1 MCGNQIVLRGVR
13 QNNLKNIDIT
23 FPLGKLTVVT
33 GLSGSGKSSLVFE
46 TLHAEGQRRYVETF
60 SAYSRQF
67 MDLLQPPD
75 LDSAEN
81 IRPSIAIQQKNTVK
95 TSRST
100 VGTMTELTDYFK
112 TWFATN
118 AELIDPKSGNPIKA
132 WNPQK
137 IWDWLTN
144 NHSQETTLIGFS
156 LKKPANFT
164 WEEILESVK
173 RQGYSRVCTD
183 QGIRKRQD
191 LSEQALSADSFLA
204 VIQDRIRVHP
214 RNRSRFIESAERAW
228 HMGEGALIIFNDMGK
243 PIKTF
248 YQRRVSPLSGQEF
261 RDASPSLFSFNSSL
275 GACPTCRGFGR
286 VIEISPDLVIP
297 DPTLSIEK
305 GAIRAFQGGV
315 YGESLQDLLRA
326 AKKINIR
333 ISVPWQDLSPQEI
346 EWVWQGDPNY
356 QEKDGWQS
364 GWYGINRFF
373 SWLESQR
380 YKMHVRIMLAKFR
393 SYQLCPT
400 CQGKRLQPESM
411 HWFWSGYTL
420 PDLYQMRVSELYEVL
435 NKTHNKSC
443 EDLLLKGI
451 IQRLGFLI
459 EVGLGYLTLD
469 RSSRTL
475 SGGETQ
481 RVNLTSCLGTGL
493 VDTLFVLDEPSVGLH
508 ACDMDRLI
516 GILHQLTDAG
526 NTVVVVEHDEAIMR
540 AADHLIEIG
549 PRPGIKG
556 GEKVFSGTLAKMIR
570 SAKST
575 TGAFLSGRRTITLPP
590 RSNLPSYKNTKFL
603 SIKNGHCHTITNLN
617 IEIPLQALVGITGL
631 SGSGKSSLLHGIIYE
646 GLTKKNSSYNQ
657 SVKSHTRVESQLTFQ
672 EILRVDQ
679 SPLSR
684 TPRSNPATYIGVW
697 DRIRS
702 LLAETENAQ
711 QAGFTASSFS
721 FNAGDGRCPTC
732 GGLGYEPVEMQFLAD
747 VYTPCSACEG
757 KRFKEATLKVHYS
770 GLSVDKILDLSISE
784 ALQVFKTDRKTVG
797 GLQTLETVGLGYLK
811 LGQPLNTLSGGESQR
826 LKLVKYLGVLG
837 KQTKPS
843 LILLDEPTTGLHRAD
858 VECLLSVLYQ
868 LVNAG
873 HSVMVVEHQW
883 DVLRACDYLIEM
895 GPGAGKEGGN
905 VLKIDTPRN
914 FKNIENILTANY
926 LYPQNKNTHPKK
938 KRVRIVRREKV
949 ISVVGARENNLR
961 NISVKIPHGTVS
973 VLTGV
978 SGSGKSSLA
987 FDIIFAEGQRRFMES
1002 MSAYT
1007 RQFVETLSKPEVDHL
1022 SGIPPTVAIE
1032 QRVNRGTRKST
1043 VATITEVAQ
1052 YLRLLYARVGILYNP
1067 KTGNRVVPQSGKQ
1080 LESVFIS
1087 GYQKLSNPSDWELC
1101 VRMARDRKGHFEP
1114 LANWAKTQGYPGLIC
1129 DGIFQSV
1136 ESFQKLSRYQEHQVD
1151 LVYAR
1156 LGASSGDQIEALV
1169 EKIAHITTLGT
1180 GDFYLRNRKG
1190 LQPIWFSQDLVDPQT
1205 GEAFQQFD
1213 PKDFSWNAPRGW
1225 CPFCQGYG
1233 KIYPW
1238 MAKDSRYPHIKGSFT
1253 SEFTCP
1259 NCKGERLK
1267 PISRSVY
1274 LETHSGEKIS
1284 LPQLLRKTPSA
1295 LMHCLENLKGNQ
1307 RDHLIIKEIVPQISE
1322 RISFMQA
1329 VGLHYLSMDRSTET
1343 LSGGEA
1349 QRIRLASQLGSILS
1363 GVLYVLDEPSIG
1375 LHARDSNRLW
1385 DSIQKLKDRGN
1396 TILMVEHDPD
1406 LMKKA
1411 DTLIDIGPGAGKSG
1425 GEIQFCGTWKALMR
1439 SSDSKTGKSLQIG
1452 IPHPLQKAYRSL
1464 PKRWKAYRKSM
1475 DSNWIKLAQARL
1487 RNLQGDDLWIP
1498 LGRMT
1503 VVCGVSGAGK
1513 STLIRDLLT
1522 PLVSKA
1528 ISKKT
1533 NRIDKKTI
1541 QSLFPQHKEPVAN
1554 TLYFGNLIRK
1564 IIEVDQAPIG
1574 KTLRSCPATYIGAYD
1589 SIRQQF
1595 ASLPEA
1601 RMRGWGPSTFSF
1613 NTAGGRCETCKGNG
1627 QVRIEMNFLPDSFS
1641 KCEDCGGTR
1650 FAQELSTIRWKG
1662 KNIGEVLQMTFE
1674 EAVPFFAAHQRLH
1687 GMMSLMVEAGLG
1699 YLNLGQYSPTLSGG
1713 EAQRL
1718 KLVAELIQG
1727 MPTLGEIRRATRKTK
1742 NLYILE
1748 EPSIGLHLSDIIR
1761 LIKMIHKLVDQGH
1774 TVIVIEHHLDIIKE
1788 ADYLVEVGPE
1798 AGDAGGQILLQGT
1811 LAELRKTKTPT
1822 SSFL

>member
-1 MCGNQIVLRGVR
+1 MYGNQIVLRGVK

-75 LDSAEN
+75 LESAEN

-112 TWFATN
+112 AWFSAN
-118 AELIDPKSGNPIKA
+118 AELIDPQSGDPIKA
-132 WNPQK
+132 WNSQK
-137 IWDWLTN
+137 IWDWLI
-144 NHSQETTLIGFS
+144 ETHPQKIILFGFP
-156 LKKPANFT
+156 LRKPENFT
-164 WEEILESVK
+164 WKEILESVK
-173 RQGYSRVCTD
+173 KQGYSRVCTD
-183 QGIRKRQD
+183 QGIKKRQD
-191 LSEQALSADSFLA
+191 LSEQDLSTDSFLA
-204 VIQDRIRVHP
+204 VVQDRVKVQS
-214 RNRSRFIESAERAW
+214 RNRNRFIESAEGAW
-228 HMGEGALIIFNDMGK
+228 RMGEGALIIFDEAGEK
-243 PIKTF
+243 IKTF
-248 YQRRVSPLSGQEF
+248 YQKRVSPLSGKEF

-286 VIEISPDLVIP
+286 VIEISPELVIP
-297 DPTLSIEK
+297 DPTLSIKE

-326 AKKINIR
+326 AKKAGVR
-333 ISVPWQDLSPQEI
+333 VSVPWQDLSPQEM
-346 EWVWQGDPNY
+346 EWVWKGDPNY
-356 QEKDGWQS
+356 QQNAGWQS
-364 GWYGINRFF
+364 GWYGVQRFF

-380 YKMHVRIMLAKFR
+380 YKMHVRVMLAKFR

-411 HWFWSGYTL
+411 NWFWSGYTL
-420 PDLYQMRVSELYEVL
+420 PDLYQMRVSELYKILHDTWE
-435 NKTHNKSC
+435 KDS
-443 EDLLLKGI
+443 EDLLLDGI
-451 IQRLGFLI
+451 LQRLEFLI

-481 RVNLTSCLGTGL
+481 RVNLTSCLGNGL

-516 GILHQLTDAG
+516 GILRRLTDAG

-549 PRPGIKG
+549 PQPGIHG
-556 GEKVFSGTLAKMIR
+556 GKKVFSGSVSKILR
-570 SAKST
+570 STKST
-575 TGAFLSGRRTITLPP
+575 TGAFLSGLRTVKTPK
-590 RSNLPSYKNTKFL
+590 RKKLPSHKESKFL
-603 SIKNGHCHTITNLN
+603 TIKNGHCHNITDLN
-617 IEIPLQALVGITGL
+617 ISIPLQNLIGITGL

-646 GLTKKNSSYNQ
+646 GLTKRYRTDSGSLNKEPQIN
-657 SVKSHTRVESQLTFQ
+657 SQLPFD
-672 EILRVDQ
+672 EIVRVDQ

-697 DRIRS
+697 DQIRK
-702 LLAETENAQ
+702 LLAETETAQ
-711 QAGFTASSFS
+711 QAGFTTSSFS
-721 FNAGDGRCPTC
+721 FNAGDGRCTTC
-732 GGLGYEPVEMQFLAD
+732 GGLGYEQVEMQFLAD

-757 KRFKEATLKVHYS
+757 KRFKEATLKVLYS
-770 GLSVDKILDLSISE
+770 GLSADQILDLSIIE
-784 ALQVFKTDRKTVG
+784 ALKIFERNQKIVN
-797 GLQTLETVGLGYLK
+797 GLQSLEIVGLGYLK

-826 LKLVKYLGVLG
+826 LKLVKYLSSVGI
-837 KQTKPS
+837 KAKPS

-858 VECLLSVLYQ
+858 VECLLKVLYQ

-883 DVLRACDYLIEM
+883 DILRACDYLIEM
-895 GPGAGKEGGN
+895 GPGAGKEGGK
-905 VLKIDTPRN
+905 VLNMDTPKK
-914 FKNIENILTANY
+914 FKNIRNSMAAKR
-926 LYPQNKNTHPKK
+926 LYPTEESYNHGIKK
-938 KRVRIVRREKV
+938 PDSVRKEKV
-949 ISVVGARENNLR
+949 ISIVGARENNLK
-961 NISVKIPHGTVS
+961 NISLKIPHGKVS

-1007 RQFVETLSKPEVDHL
+1007 RQFVEPLSKPELDHL
-1022 SGIPPTVAIE
+1022 SGIPPSVAIE
-1032 QRVNRGTRKST
+1032 QRVNHGTRKST

-1052 YLRLLYARVGILYNP
+1052 YLRLLYARVGVLYNP

-1080 LESVFIS
+1080 LEKVFTAA
-1087 GYQKLSNPSDWELC
+1087 YKKLSNPQDWDLC
-1101 VRMARDRKGHFEP
+1101 VRMARGRKGHFEP
-1114 LANWAKTQGYPGLIC
+1114 LANWAKAQGYPGLIC
-1129 DGIFQSV
+1129 DGTFQSLDPF
-1136 ESFQKLSRYQEHQVD
+1136 EKLSRYQEHDVD
-1151 LVYAR
+1151 LVYAK
-1156 LGASSGDQIEALV
+1156 LGHSSDEGQKFAH
-1169 EKIAHITTLGT
+1169 KIAQITGLGT

-1190 LQPIWFSQDLVDPQT
+1190 LRPIWFSQDLIDPET

-1225 CPFCQGYG
+1225 CSHCQGYG

-1238 MAKDSRYPHIKGSFT
+1238 MAKDPSYPHINGRQI
-1253 SEFTCP
+1253 SECTCP
-1259 NCKGERLK
+1259 ACNGERLK
-1267 PISRSVY
+1267 LLSRSVF
-1274 LETHSGEKIS
+1274 LETQSEEKIS
-1284 LPQLLRKTPSA
+1284 LPQLLSKTPSA
-1295 LMHCLENLKGNQ
+1295 LMECLRNLKGNP
-1307 RDHLIIKEIVPQISE
+1307 RDHLIIKELVPQIAE
-1322 RISFMQA
+1322 RISFMKA
-1329 VGLHYLSMDRSTET
+1329 VGLDYLSMDRSTET

-1349 QRIRLASQLGSILS
+1349 QRIRLASQLGSVLS

-1385 DSIQKLKDRGN
+1385 ESIQKLKDRGN

-1425 GEIQFCGTWKALMR
+1425 GEIQFCGSWKSLTKY
-1439 SSDSKTGKSLQIG
+1439 SHSETGKSLKLG
-1452 IPHPLQKAYRSL
+1452 IPHPLQKEYRNL
-1464 PKRWKAYRKSM
+1464 PKRWKSYRKGMPSEWM
-1475 DSNWIKLAQARL
+1475 KLTRANL
-1487 RNLQGDDLWIP
+1487 RNLRGDDLWIP
-1498 LGRMT
+1498 LGRMM
-1503 VVCGVSGAGK
+1503 VLCGVSGAGK
-1513 STLIRDLLT
+1513 STLIRDLLA
-1522 PLVSKA
+1522 PLVRQAVLKKA
-1528 ISKKT
+1528 E
-1533 NRIDKKTI
+1533 RIDKKTVK
-1541 QSLFPQHKEPVAN
+1541 SLFSQYKESVAN
-1554 TLYFGNLIRK
+1554 GLYFGNQIRK
-1564 IIEVDQAPIG
+1564 VIEVDQAPIG
-1574 KTLRSCPATYIGAYD
+1574 KTLRSCPATYIGAYEW
-1589 SIRQQF
+1589 IRQQF

-1601 RMRGWGPSTFSF
+1601 RMRGWTTGTFSF

-1627 QVRIEMNFLPDSFS
+1627 QVRVEMNFLPDTFS
-1641 KCEDCGGTR
+1641 KCEDCGVSR
-1650 FAQELSTIRWKG
+1650 FAKELSNIRWKG

-1674 EAVPFFAAHQRLH
+1674 EAVPFFAAHQKLH
-1687 GMMSLMVEAGLG
+1687 AMMSLMVDAGLG

-1727 MPTLGEIRRATRKTK
+1727 MPSIGEIRRATNKAK

-1748 EPSIGLHLSDIIR
+1748 EPSIGLHLSDIIK

-1788 ADYLVEVGPE
+1788 ADYLVEIGPE
-1798 AGDAGGQILLQGT
+1798 AGNAGGQILFQGT
-1811 LAELRKTKTPT
+1811 LMELKCAETPT
-1822 SSFL
+1822 SRFL